1 MRRTS
6 ASPTGG
12 SSRRTAAAR
21 CGASACCSR
30 CPSRS
35 TRRRR
40 PSSRARARRRSTRS
54 GSRSSAPGCGPCAC
68 APCPRCSRTPIRSPS
83 CAMSSGSSPRA
94 RPRPRRSR
102 ASTTCSRR
110 WRVTA
115 SCARATSWG
124 AARPWGCW
132 RSSTASIS
140 ARTAP
145 TGVPSCCGCRSARS
159 SDASGAC
166 DVTASSAP
174 LRFLAILGPTASGK
188 SAAAPARVAMRN
200 IAARGRVP
208 IVVGGTGLYFRAL
221 THGFF
226 AAPPADPAIR
236 ARHRE
241 EAAALGVEALHARL
255 EGVDASAAAV
265 IGRRDL
271 MRISRALEIYE
282 QTGVPITALRLRAA
296 PPADLAP
303 RVLVLDPPLAE
314 LRPRI
319 AARAAR
325 MFAAGFEDEVRALRA
340 AGYGPALRPL
350 QALGYPQVSALL
362 DGTCTRDE
370 ALAATIAATVAYA
383 RRQRT
388 WFRKEAVASRLEG
401 APRVAELAGT
411 LALELAS

>member
-1 MRRTS
+1 
-6 ASPTGG
+6 
-12 SSRRTAAAR
+12 
-21 CGASACCSR
+21 
-30 CPSRS
+30 
-35 TRRRR
+35 
-40 PSSRARARRRSTRS
+40 
-54 GSRSSAPGCGPCAC
+54 
-68 APCPRCSRTPIRSPS
+68 
-83 CAMSSGSSPRA
+83 
-94 RPRPRRSR
+94 
-102 ASTTCSRR
+102 
-110 WRVTA
+110 VT
-115 SCARATSWG
+115 
-124 AARPWGCW
+124 
-132 RSSTASIS
+132 
-140 ARTAP
+140 
-145 TGVPSCCGCRSARS
+145 V
-159 SDASGAC
+159 
-166 DVTASSAP
+166 SSAP

-188 SAAAPARVAMRN
+188 SALAHALALRLGGELVSCDSQQVYIGMDVGTAKPTLAERREIPHHLLDVAHPDEAFHAARWAALARVAMRN

-303 RVLVLDPPLAE
+303 RVLVLDPPLTE
-314 LRPRI
+314 LRQRI
-319 AARAAR
+319 EERAAR
-325 MFAAGFEDEVRALRA
+325 MFGGGFEDEVRALRV

-350 QALGYPQVSALL
+350 QALGYSQVGALL

-388 WFRKEAVASRLEG
+388 WFRKEAATSRLAG
-401 APRVAELAGT
+401 APCVGELAELAGT